1 MLGAKKLG
9 YSPGP
14 SILKVK
20 VECDTSWLY
29 RYHTC
34 GYLVNSNDTI
44 GGAAIAQWI
53 CLCLPPCRPGFEF
66 QAYHLCF
73 FHFLLYLS
81 CEKNENKQKEGG
93 FGIFKKWHN
102 SRRWDS
108 GGANW
113 SPCRNVEWSSSHQK
127 REFLSFELKRRNLL
141 LFCPYFASSV
151 TKLGYFWNGFWPY
164 SVTNLAQKLYIFVL
178 F

>member
-44 GGAAIAQWI
+44 GGAAIAQWT

-73 FHFLLYLS
+73 FHFVLYLS

-93 FGIFKKWHN
+93 FGILKN
-102 SRRWDS
+102 DTIRE
-108 GGANW
+108 GGIPEEQTGPHVAMLNGVHHIKNAN
-113 SPCRNVEWSSSHQK
+113 
-127 REFLSFELKRRNLL
+127 F
-141 LFCPYFASSV
+141 
-151 TKLGYFWNGFWPY
+151 
-164 SVTNLAQKLYIFVL
+164 
-178 F
+178 